1 MPSKK
6 PPLLLTIRFSVAD
19 STHRCGTVAIV
30 GRPNAGKS
38 TLLNHLIGQKI
49 SITSRKPQTT
59 RHRLLG
65 IVTKPDAQYL
75 FLDTPGWQTLHRS
88 ALNRAMGRSITSAL
102 EEADVILWVMDGLT
116 FNAQEQRL
124 QRLLPTQKP
133 VLIAINKIDSL
144 ADKRQ
149 LLPHLAR
156 LSAQHSFTALV
167 PVSAKQGT
175 GLDDLLHAIKLEL
188 PIGDAVFPEDEM
200 TDRSERFLA
209 AETIREKLMRNLG
222 EEIPYAT
229 HVEILQFIVEGG
241 MRRIEAEII
250 VAKDNHKAMVI
261 GKSGEKLKSIGTAAR
276 VDMEKLFGGNVYL
289 GLWVKVKPDW
299 FDNMSLLRTYGY
311 GS

>member
-1 MPSKK
+1 
-6 PPLLLTIRFSVAD
+6 VVD
-19 STHRCGTVAIV
+19 SAHRCGTIAIV

-65 IVTKPDAQYL
+65 IVTRPDAQYL
-75 FLDTPGWQTLHRS
+75 FLDTPGWQAQYKS
-88 ALNRAMGRSITSAL
+88 ALNRTMGRSITSAL

-116 FNAQEQRL
+116 FDTQEQKL
-124 QRLLPTQKP
+124 QRLLPAAKP
-133 VLIAINKIDSL
+133 VVIAINKVDSL
-144 ADKRQ
+144 NDKRQ
-149 LLPHLAR
+149 LLPHLAK
-156 LSAQHSFTALV
+156 LSAQGSFAALV

-175 GLDDLLHAIKLEL
+175 GLDDLLNAIKTHL
-188 PIGDAVFPEDEM
+188 PVADAVFPDDEM

-229 HVEILQFIVEGG
+229 HVEILQFVVEGG

-261 GKSGEKLKSIGTAAR
+261 GKSGEKLKAIGTAAR
-276 VDMEKLFGGNVYL
+276 VDMEKLFGGKVYL
-289 GLWVKVKPDW
+289 GLWVKVKSDW
-299 FDNMSLLRTYGY
+299 VDNTSLLRSYGY
-311 GS
+311 S

>member
-1 MPSKK
+1 M
-6 PPLLLTIRFSVAD
+6 TE

-75 FLDTPGWQTLHRS
+75 FLDTPGWQTQHRS

-102 EEADVILWVMDGLT
+102 EQADVILWLLNGLIFDT
-116 FNAQEQRL
+116 NEQKL
-124 QRLLPTQKP
+124 QRLLPAGKP
-133 VLIAINKIDSL
+133 VVLAINKTDSL

-156 LSAQHSFTALV
+156 LSAQGSFAALV

-175 GLDDLLHAIKLEL
+175 GLDDLLKAIKLEL
-188 PIGDAVFPEDEM
+188 PIGDAVYPEDEM

-209 AETIREKLMRNLG
+209 AEVVREKLMRNLG

-261 GKSGEKLKSIGTAAR
+261 GKSGEKLKAIGSAAR
-276 VDMEKLFGGNVYL
+276 VDMEKLFGGKVYL

-311 GS
+311 G

>member
-1 MPSKK
+1 MPSRKR
-6 PPLLLTIRFSVAD
+6 PQRLIVRFSVTE

-75 FLDTPGWQTLHRS
+75 FLDTPGWQTQHRS

-102 EEADVILWVMDGLT
+102 EQADVILWLLDGLIFDT
-116 FNAQEQRL
+116 NEQKL
-124 QRLLPTQKP
+124 QRLLPAGKP
-133 VLIAINKIDSL
+133 VVLAINKTDSL

-156 LSAQHSFTALV
+156 LSAQRSFAALV

-175 GLDDLLHAIKLEL
+175 GLNDLLNAIKIEL
-188 PIGDAVFPEDEM
+188 PFGDAVYPEDEM

-209 AETIREKLMRNLG
+209 AEVVREKLMRNLG

-229 HVEILQFIVEGG
+229 HVEILQFIVEGS

-261 GKSGEKLKSIGTAAR
+261 GKSGEKLKAIGTAAR
-276 VDMEKLFGGNVYL
+276 VDMEKLFGGKVYL

-311 GS
+311 G

>member
-1 MPSKK
+1 V
-6 PPLLLTIRFSVAD
+6 TE

-75 FLDTPGWQTLHRS
+75 FLDTPGWQTQHRS

-102 EEADVILWVMDGLT
+102 EQADVILWLLDGLIFDT
-116 FNAQEQRL
+116 NEQKL
-124 QRLLPTQKP
+124 QRLLPAGKP
-133 VLIAINKIDSL
+133 VVLAINKTDSL

-156 LSAQHSFTALV
+156 LSAQRSFAALV

-175 GLDDLLHAIKLEL
+175 GLDDLLKAIKMEL
-188 PIGDAVFPEDEM
+188 PIGDAVYPEDEM

-209 AETIREKLMRNLG
+209 AEVVREKLMRNLG

-261 GKSGEKLKSIGTAAR
+261 GKSGEKLKAIGSAAR
-276 VDMEKLFGGNVYL
+276 VDMEKLFGGKVYL

-311 GS
+311 G